1 VNSIHHRL
9 SNFCAHFPDEDKHDD
24 GQDMHEGV
32 RCIRRINEANKV
44 WWESWRARLR
54 WKGRGSRRRVSIL
67 GKVGE
72 EGDADTDGE
81 GDDDEKPCVWGVGG
95 G

>member
-1 VNSIHHRL
+1 MTSCPISVHAS
-9 SNFCAHFPDEDKHDD
+9 PDADGHDSHD
-24 GQDMHEGV
+24 VLDGV
-32 RCIRRINEANKV
+32 RSMERTDEAR
-44 WWESWRARLR
+44 WESWRARLR
-54 WKGRGSRRRVSIL
+54 WKGRGCRRRVSIL

-72 EGDADTDGE
+72 EGDADADGE